1 MLFNSQATMRRRA
14 AITFVVF
21 CALGVF
27 ANHRALAQQPVG
39 QRKVLSKAL
48 PQYPEFAR
56 RMNLAGT
63 VKLAV
68 TVAPNGSVKSVQT
81 VGGNPVLL
89 RAAEDAIHKWKWA
102 PATQESQELVELRI
116 HPE

>member
-1 MLFNSQATMRRRA
+1 MRRRA
-14 AITFVVF
+14 AITFAVF

-27 ANHRALAQQPVG
+27 ANLPVLAQQPAG
-39 QRKVLSKAL
+39 PRKILNKET
-48 PQYPEFAR
+48 PHYPEFAR

-89 RAAEDAIHKWKWA
+89 RAAEDAIYKWKWA
-102 PATQESQELVELRI
+102 PAAQNSKELVELSM

>member
-1 MLFNSQATMRRRA
+1 VLFNSQPTMRRRV

-21 CALGVF
+21 CAFGVF
-27 ANHRALAQQPVG
+27 ANLPALAQQPVG
-39 QRKVLSKAL
+39 QRKILNKTM
-48 PQYPEFAR
+48 PNYPEFAR

-89 RAAEDAIHKWKWA
+89 RAAEDAIYRWKWA
-102 PATQESQELVELRI
+102 PAAQDSKELVQLNM

>member
-1 MLFNSQATMRRRA
+1 VLSNSQIPMRRLT
-14 AITFVVF
+14 AITFVVL
-21 CALGVF
+21 CAMGVF
-27 ANHRALAQQPVG
+27 ANLPALAERPEG
-39 QRKVLSKAL
+39 QRKILNKAI
-48 PQYPEFAR
+48 PHYPELAR
-56 RMNLAGT
+56 QMNLAGT

-89 RAAEDAIHKWKWA
+89 KAAQGAIYKWKWA
-102 PATQESQELVELRI
+102 PAAQESKELVELRI

>member
-1 MLFNSQATMRRRA
+1 MRHS
-14 AITFVVF
+14 AITFVVL
-21 CALGVF
+21 CAMGVF
-27 ANHRALAQQPVG
+27 ANLPALAQQPVG
-39 QRKVLSKAL
+39 QRKILSKET
-48 PQYPEFAR
+48 PHYPEFAR

-68 TVAPNGSVKSVQT
+68 TVAPSGSVKSVQA

-89 RAAEDAIHKWKWA
+89 KAAEDAIYRWKWA
-102 PATQESQELVELRI
+102 PAAQDSKELVELSI

>member
-1 MLFNSQATMRRRA
+1 MRRRA
-14 AITFVVF
+14 AITFLVL

-27 ANHRALAQQPVG
+27 ASLPALAQQPVG
-39 QRKVLSKAL
+39 QRKVLKKET
-48 PQYPEFAR
+48 PHYPEFAR

-68 TVAPNGSVKSVQT
+68 TVASNGSVKSVQT

-89 RAAEDAIHKWKWA
+89 RAALDAIYKWKWA
-102 PATQESQELVELRI
+102 PAAHESKELVELRI
-116 HPE
+116 HLE

>member
-1 MLFNSQATMRRRA
+1 MRRRA
-14 AITFVVF
+14 AITFVVS
-21 CALGVF
+21 CALAVF
-27 ANHRALAQQPVG
+27 ANLPALAQQPVG
-39 QRKVLSKAL
+39 QRKILSKAI

-68 TVAPNGSVKSVQT
+68 TVAPNGSVKSVQS

-102 PATQESQELVELRI
+102 PASQDSKEQVELNI

>member
-1 MLFNSQATMRRRA
+1 MRRRA

-27 ANHRALAQQPVG
+27 ANLPALAQQPAG
-39 QRKVLSKAL
+39 QRKILNKET
-48 PQYPEFAR
+48 PHYPEFAR

-68 TVAPNGSVKSVQT
+68 TVTANGSVKSMKT

-89 RAAEDAIHKWKWA
+89 KAARDAIYKRKWA
-102 PATQESQELVELRI
+102 PAAQESKELVELRI
-116 HPE
+116 QPE